1 MSADAGPRREF
12 HSRGVRAAAAG
23 PHVMRTRA
31 RLWIVVVAVACGAA
45 ANAADRELVDAI
57 GRRVRVPLAPHR
69 VVALAPS
76 ITETIYSIGAG
87 DAVVGVT
94 EFTDWPAEARQRPS
108 IGGIVNPSIEKVV
121 SLRPDVVIATREAN
135 HMDTIDELDRLGVPV
150 FVVDPQGLDGVLES
164 VRQIGR
170 ALNRS
175 GDADRL
181 VDRLRARRDA
191 VIAGVRGFARSRVL
205 LVIWP
210 DPVTTIG
217 RHAFITDIINA
228 AGGQSVTEDLA
239 QQYPQISLEEVLRR
253 NPDWLLLPA
262 NGHQPISLADLEKR
276 PGWDRL
282 EAVRR
287 HRVLYYDERLDH
299 SSPVAFDALEDI
311 ARQLHPDAFSRR

>member
-1 MSADAGPRREF
+1 
-12 HSRGVRAAAAG
+12 
-23 PHVMRTRA
+23 
-31 RLWIVVVAVACGAA
+31 VAVGVACGLAA
-45 ANAADRELVDAI
+45 SAADREVVDGI
-57 GRRVRVPLAPHR
+57 GRRLRVPLTPHR

-76 ITETIYSIGAG
+76 ITETIYSINAG
-87 DAVVGVT
+87 DAVAGVT
-94 EFTDWPAEARQRPS
+94 DFTDWPPEATQRPS
-108 IGGIVNPSIEKVV
+108 VGGIVNPSIERLV
-121 SLRPDVVIATREAN
+121 SLRPDLVIATREAN
-135 HMDTIDELDRLGVPV
+135 QMNTIDELDRLGVPV

-191 VIAGVRGFARSRVL
+191 VITRVRGLARPRVL

-210 DPVTTIG
+210 EPVTTIG
-217 RHAFITDIINA
+217 RQAFITDVINA
-228 AGGQSVTEDLA
+228 AGGQSVTEDLP
-239 QQYPQISLEEVLRR
+239 QQYPRISLEEVLRR

-299 SSPVAFDALEDI
+299 SSPRAFDALEDV
-311 ARQLHPDAFSRR
+311 AKQLHANAFSLPQRPNSLEKP

>member
-1 MSADAGPRREF
+1 
-12 HSRGVRAAAAG
+12 
-23 PHVMRTRA
+23 MRTRS
-31 RLWIVVVAVACGAA
+31 RLWIVVVAVAYGAA
-45 ANAADRELVDAI
+45 ATAADRELVDAM
-57 GRRVRVPLAPHR
+57 GRRIRVPVTPHR

-108 IGGIVNPSIEKVV
+108 IGGIVNPSIEKLV
-121 SLRPDVVIATREAN
+121 SLGPDVVIATREAN
-135 HMDTIDELDRLGVPV
+135 HIDTIDELDRLGVPV
-150 FVVDPQGLDGVLES
+150 FVVDPRGLDGVLES

-181 VDRLRARRDA
+181 VDRLRARRDG
-191 VIAGVRGFARSRVL
+191 VITRVRGLARPRVL

-210 DPVTTIG
+210 EPVTTIG
-217 RHAFITDIINA
+217 RQAFITDIINA
-228 AGGQSVTEDLA
+228 AGGQSVTEDLP
-239 QQYPQISLEEVLRR
+239 QQYPRISLEEVLRR

-276 PGWDRL
+276 PGWDRV

-299 SSPVAFDALEDI
+299 SSPRAFDALEDI
-311 ARQLHPDAFSRR
+311 ARQLHANAFSRPSP

>member
-1 MSADAGPRREF
+1 M
-12 HSRGVRAAAAG
+12 
-23 PHVMRTRA
+23 
-31 RLWIVVVAVACGAA
+31 
-45 ANAADRELVDAI
+45 
-57 GRRVRVPLAPHR
+57 
-69 VVALAPS
+69 ALAPS
-76 ITETIYSIGAG
+76 ITETIYSINAG
-87 DAVVGVT
+87 DAVAGVT
-94 EFTDWPAEARQRPS
+94 DFTDWPPEATQRPS
-108 IGGIVNPSIEKVV
+108 VGGIVNPSIERLV
-121 SLRPDVVIATREAN
+121 SLRPDLVIATREAN
-135 HMDTIDELDRLGVPV
+135 HMNTIDELDRLGVPV

-164 VRQIGR
+164 VRQVGR

-191 VIAGVRGFARSRVL
+191 VVTRVRGLARPRVL

-210 DPVTTIG
+210 EPVTTIG
-217 RHAFITDIINA
+217 RQAFITDVINA
-228 AGGQSVTEDLA
+228 AGGQSVTEDLP
-239 QQYPQISLEEVLRR
+239 QQYPRISLEEVLRR

-299 SSPVAFDALEDI
+299 SSPRAFDALEDV
-311 ARQLHPDAFSRR
+311 AKQLHANAFSLPQRPNSLEKP